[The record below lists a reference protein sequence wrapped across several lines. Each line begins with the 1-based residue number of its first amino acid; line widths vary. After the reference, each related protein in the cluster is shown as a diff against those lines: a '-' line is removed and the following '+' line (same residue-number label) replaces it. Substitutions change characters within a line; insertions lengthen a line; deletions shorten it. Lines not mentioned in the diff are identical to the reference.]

1 MRVKKLTV
9 PLVVAGLVIPFFLG
23 AFSVADAQSP
33 EGIEITPA
41 VIEDRVNPG
50 ETYRFAIKVT
60 NLSNIEKTLY
70 LGAQDISGLD
80 DRGVPLFAEEG
91 QPTEYELSS
100 WVKLPQDSVVIGPN
114 ETRSIPYVI
123 NVPAGASPGAHFGG
137 VFLDVRPPKLRSI
150 GAAVGMRTGSIINL
164 RIAGDVQ
171 EDARIREFST
181 EKIVYNEPTIDFST
195 KIDNLGN
202 VLLRPHGLIEI
213 SDMFGRQVGSVRVNE
228 TGSALFPKGDRNY
241 VTTWEYDKFAFGRY
255 QALVSMVYGDD
266 SRKTLSATTSFWIL
280 PLKPILIALSSLL
293 AFVLLLYGWMRLY
306 INKKLREMGVNPSK
320 RADTYYVKK
329 YNKSASRLMMILI
342 AVFIFSVLFLFALF
356 LLFA

>member
-1 MRVKKLTV
+1 MLVKKLEIPV
-9 PLVVAGLVIPFFLG
+9 LIAVLVASVFLG
-23 AFSVADAQSP
+23 AAPLVHAQSP
-33 EGIEITPA
+33 EAIEITPA
-41 VIEDRVNPG
+41 VIEDRVTPG
-50 ETYRFAIKVT
+50 QTYRFAIKVT
-60 NLSNIEKTLY
+60 NGSQTEKTFY

-80 DRGVPLFAEEG
+80 ERGVPLFAEEG

-100 WVKLPQDSVVIGPN
+100 WIRLPQESVVIGPG

-123 NVPAGASPGAHFGG
+123 NVPSNASPGAHFGG
-137 VFLDVRPPKLRSI
+137 VFLDVRPPKLRTI
-150 GAAVGMRTGSIINL
+150 GAGIGMRTGSIINL

-181 EKIVYNEPTIDFST
+181 EKIVYSDAEIDFST
-195 KIDNLGN
+195 KVENLGN

-228 TGSALFPKGDRNY
+228 TGSAMFPKGDRNY

-255 QALVSMVYGDD
+255 QALVSIVYGDD
-266 SRKTLSATTSFWIL
+266 SRKTLSATTSFWVL

-306 INKKLREMGVNPSK
+306 INRKLREMGVNPGK

-329 YNKSASRLMMILI
+329 YNRSASRLMMILI
-342 AVFIFSVLFLFALF
+342 GVFIFSVMFLFALF
-356 LLFA
+356 MLFA

>member
-9 PLVVAGLVIPFFLG
+9 PILVAGLVASALLG
-23 AFSVADAQSP
+23 AIPVAHAQAP
-33 EGIEITPA
+33 EGIEISPA

-60 NLSNIEKTLY
+60 NRSDIEKTFY

-80 DRGVPLFAEEG
+80 ERGVPLFVEDG

-100 WVKLPQDSVVIGPN
+100 WVRLPQDSIVIGPG
-114 ETRSIPYVI
+114 ETKSVPYVI
-123 NVPAGASPGAHFGG
+123 NVPQSASPGAHFGG
-137 VFLDVRPPKLRSI
+137 VFLDVRPPRLRTI
-150 GAAVGMRTGSIINL
+150 GAGIGMRTGSLINL
-164 RIAGDVQ
+164 RISGDVQ
-171 EDARIREFST
+171 EDARVREFST
-181 EKIVYNEPTIDFST
+181 EKIIYSDANIDFNT
-195 KIDNLGN
+195 NIENLGN

-213 SDMFGRQVGSVRVNE
+213 SDMFGQQVGSIRVNE
-228 TGSALFPKGDRNY
+228 TGAAIFPKSDRKY

-280 PLKPILIALSSLL
+280 PMKPILIALSSLL

-306 INKKLREMGVNPSK
+306 INRKLREMGVNPGK

-329 YNKSASRLMMILI
+329 YSRNASRLMMILI
-342 AVFIFSVLFLFALF
+342 AIFIFSVLFLFALF